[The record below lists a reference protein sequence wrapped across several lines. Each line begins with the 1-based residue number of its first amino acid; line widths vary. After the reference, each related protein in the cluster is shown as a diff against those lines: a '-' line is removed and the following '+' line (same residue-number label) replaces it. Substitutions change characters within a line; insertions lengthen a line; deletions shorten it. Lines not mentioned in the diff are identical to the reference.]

1 MSGAVAPSTEKA
13 LRGLFWKLLFRG
25 RAAHGM
31 GAHRGKKQLSLA
43 GMLFVYTL
51 FGALPAVL
59 GLSMDT
65 FVFSSLLHGYTF
77 MFASL
82 SLAANAGTMLFM
94 REESEILLHRPI
106 TSQQLLR
113 SKITV
118 LVGFSLLLALSLNFI
133 GLIAGCW
140 SKGATWRFIPAHLI
154 STVLLMVFSASC
166 IVLVYNLSLKWFGRE
181 RLDNLLAMLQTLL
194 SVLMVVSSQFVP
206 RMFGSDSVQNLK
218 QLSGWALALPPV
230 WFGALDSLLSANTN
244 QQAVLLPASFAI
256 AATVITTWLAFG
268 KLSAAY
274 GEGLMA
280 LNENTS
286 APVELHQRRGRWLH
300 KLASMPP
307 FSWWLESPVE
317 KGSFILSL
325 AYVTRDREMK
335 LRLYPG
341 IAPMLIMPVA
351 MMFSSAGIK
360 SGLDLSWMQT
370 FASCFIGIVPLQV
383 MMFLQR
389 SEHWHASSIFH
400 MAPLPHWFPL
410 FNGARKAVLGLL
422 TYPILL
428 LQALVMCGVQH
439 SAVPLAMTLPSLIF
453 LPTFSLV
460 PGLIGNWLPL
470 AKPAEEQRDVG
481 TGCIFMAFVMG
492 ISAII
497 GGLSWYTWSKG
508 WFVPFLVIEVVVMY
522 VANHLLMHHIQRK
535 IWLPDEE

>member
-1 MSGAVAPSTEKA
+1 MSRAIAPSTEKV
-13 LRGLFWKLLFRG
+13 LRSLFWKLLFRG
-25 RAAHGM
+25 RAAQSMGM
-31 GAHRGKKQLSLA
+31 HRSKKQLSL
-43 GMLFVYTL
+43 GFMLVIYAF
-51 FGALPAVL
+51 FGALPAML
-59 GLSMDT
+59 GMSLDT

-82 SLAANAGTMLFM
+82 SLASNAGTMLFM

-113 SKITV
+113 SKVTV

-133 GLIAGCW
+133 GLIVGCW
-140 SKGATWRFIPAHLI
+140 SKGGSWRFIPAHLI

-166 IVLVYNLSLKWFGRE
+166 IVLVYNLCLKWFGRE
-181 RLDNLLAMLQTLL
+181 RLDNLLATLQTLL
-194 SVLMVVSSQFVP
+194 SVLMVVSSQMVP
-206 RMFGSDSVQNLK
+206 RMFGSNAMQNLK

-230 WFGALDSLLSANTN
+230 WFGALDSLLSSNTN
-244 QQAVLLPASFAI
+244 QQAVLLPSAFAVV
-256 AATVITTWLAFG
+256 ATLIVTWLAFG

-286 APVELHQRRGRWLH
+286 APVELHQRRGRWLQ
-300 KLASMPP
+300 KIASIPP
-307 FSWWLESPVE
+307 FSWWLESPIE
-317 KGSFILSL
+317 KYSFILTM

-360 SGLDLSWMQT
+360 GGFDLSWMQT

-389 SEHWHASSIFH
+389 SEHWHASAIFH
-400 MAPLPHWFPL
+400 ITPLAHWFPL
-410 FNGARKAVLGLL
+410 FNGARKTVLGLL

-428 LQALVMCGVQH
+428 LQAFLMCLIQH
-439 SAVPLAMTLPSLIF
+439 SVVPLAMTLPSLIF

-481 TGCIFMAFVMG
+481 TGCIFMAFVMV

-508 WFVPFLVIEVVVMY
+508 WFVPFIVIEAVVMY
-522 VANHLLMHHIQRK
+522 SANQFLIHHIQHK
-535 IWLPDEE
+535 VWLPDEE

>member
-1 MSGAVAPSTEKA
+1 MSQAQCPSPEKV
-13 LRGLFWKLLFRG
+13 LRTLFWRLLFRG
-25 RAAHGM
+25 RAAQNMGM
-31 GAHRGKKQLSLA
+31 HRSKKQLSLVF
-43 GMLFVYTL
+43 MLVIYAL
-51 FGALPAVL
+51 FGALPAMM
-59 GLSMDT
+59 GLSLDT

-82 SLAANAGTMLFM
+82 SLASNAGTMLFM

-113 SKITV
+113 SKVSV

-133 GLIAGCW
+133 GLIVGCW

-166 IVLVYNLSLKWFGRE
+166 IVLVYNMCLKWFGRE
-181 RLDNLLAMLQTLL
+181 RLDNLLATLQTLL
-194 SVLMVVSSQFVP
+194 SVLMIVSSQMVP
-206 RMFGSDSVQNLK
+206 RMFGSNAMQNLK
-218 QLSGWALALPPV
+218 QLDGWALALPPV
-230 WFGALDSLLSANTN
+230 WFGALDSLLSASTN
-244 QQAVLLPASFAI
+244 QQAVILPASI
-256 AATVITTWLAFG
+256 AVIATVFITWLAFG

-280 LNENTS
+280 LNENTA
-286 APVELHQRRGRWLH
+286 APTESNQPRGRWLQSI
-300 KLASMPP
+300 ATMPP
-307 FSWWLESPVE
+307 FRWWLENPVE
-317 KGSFILSL
+317 KYSFILTM
-325 AYVTRDREMK
+325 AYITRDREMK

-341 IAPMLIMPVA
+341 IAPMLIMPVV
-351 MMFSSAGIK
+351 MMFSSSGIK

-370 FASCFIGIVPLQV
+370 FAACFIGIVPLQV

-389 SEHWHASSIFH
+389 SEHWHASAIFH
-400 MAPLPHWFPL
+400 MTPLAHWFPL
-410 FNGARKAVLGLL
+410 FNGARKTVLGLL

-428 LQALVMCGVQH
+428 LQALLMCFIQH
-439 SAVPLAMTLPSLIF
+439 STVPLAMTLPSLIF

-492 ISAII
+492 VSAII
-497 GGLSWYTWSKG
+497 GGLSWYTWSRG
-508 WFVPFLVIEVVVMY
+508 WFVPFIVIEAVVMY
-522 VANHLLMHHIQRK
+522 GANQLLIHYIQRK
-535 IWLPDEE
+535 VWLSDEE

>member
-1 MSGAVAPSTEKA
+1 MSQAQCPSPEKV
-13 LRGLFWKLLFRG
+13 LRTLFWRLLFRG
-25 RAAHGM
+25 RAAHNMGM
-31 GAHRGKKQLSLA
+31 HRSKKQLSLVF
-43 GMLFVYTL
+43 MLVIYAL
-51 FGALPAVL
+51 FGALPAGV
-59 GLSMDT
+59 GLSLDT

-82 SLAANAGTMLFM
+82 SLASNAGTMLFM

-113 SKITV
+113 SKVSV

-133 GLIAGCW
+133 GLIVGCW

-166 IVLVYNLSLKWFGRE
+166 IVLVYNMCLKWFGRE
-181 RLDNLLAMLQTLL
+181 RLDNLLATLQTLL
-194 SVLMVVSSQFVP
+194 SVLMIVSSQMVP
-206 RMFGSDSVQNLK
+206 RMFGSNAMQNLK
-218 QLSGWALALPPV
+218 QLDGWALALPPV
-230 WFGALDSLLSANTN
+230 WFGALDSLLSASTN
-244 QQAVLLPASFAI
+244 QQAVILPASI
-256 AATVITTWLAFG
+256 AVVATVFITWLAFG

-280 LNENTS
+280 LNENTA
-286 APVELHQRRGRWLH
+286 APTESNQPRGRWLQSI
-300 KLASMPP
+300 ATMPP
-307 FSWWLESPVE
+307 FRWWLENPVE
-317 KGSFILSL
+317 KYSFILTM
-325 AYVTRDREMK
+325 AYITRDREMK

-341 IAPMLIMPVA
+341 IAPMLIMPVV
-351 MMFSSAGIK
+351 MMFSSSGIKAGI
-360 SGLDLSWMQT
+360 DLSWMQT
-370 FASCFIGIVPLQV
+370 FAACFIGIVPLQV

-389 SEHWHASSIFH
+389 SEHWHASAIFH
-400 MAPLPHWFPL
+400 MAPLAHWFPL
-410 FNGARKAVLGLL
+410 FNGARKTVLGLL

-428 LQALVMCGVQH
+428 LQALLMCFIQH
-439 SAVPLAMTLPSLIF
+439 STVPLAMTLPSLIF

-492 ISAII
+492 VSAII

-508 WFVPFLVIEVVVMY
+508 WFVPFIVIEAVVMY
-522 VANHLLMHHIQRK
+522 GANLLLMHHIQRK
-535 IWLPDEE
+535 VWLPDEE

>member
-1 MSGAVAPSTEKA
+1 MSQAKSPSPEKV
-13 LRGLFWKLLFRG
+13 LRTLFWKLLFRG
-25 RAAHGM
+25 RASHGM
-31 GAHRGKKQLSLA
+31 GTHRSKKQGSLA
-43 GMLFVYTL
+43 VMLVIYGL
-51 FGALPAVL
+51 FGAVPAL
-59 GLSMDT
+59 MGLSLDT

-113 SKITV
+113 SKVSV
-118 LVGFSLLLALSLNFI
+118 LVGFSLLLALSLNFV

-140 SKGATWRFIPAHLI
+140 SKGATWRFVPAHLI

-166 IVLVYNLSLKWFGRE
+166 IVLVYNLCLKWFGRE
-181 RLDNLLAMLQTLL
+181 RLDNLLATLQTLL
-194 SVLMVVSSQFVP
+194 SVLMVVSSQLVP
-206 RMFGSDSVQNLK
+206 RMFGSNDMQNLK

-230 WFGALDSLLSANTN
+230 WFGALDSLLAANTN
-244 QQAVLLPASFAI
+244 IQAVLLPASMAI
-256 AATVITTWLAFG
+256 VATVVVTWLAFG
-268 KLSAAY
+268 KLSASY
-274 GEGLMA
+274 GDGLMA

-286 APVELHQRRGRWLH
+286 APVEAHERRGRWLQMIAA
-300 KLASMPP
+300 LPP
-307 FSWWLESPVE
+307 FGTWLKTPVE
-317 KGSFILSL
+317 KYSFILTL
-325 AYVTRDREMK
+325 AYITRDREMK

-341 IAPMLIMPVA
+341 ITPMLIMPVVL
-351 MMFSSAGIK
+351 MFSSAGFK
-360 SGLDLSWMQT
+360 SGLDLSGVQT

-389 SEHWHASSIFH
+389 SEHWHASAIFH
-400 MAPLPHWFPL
+400 SAPLPHWFPL
-410 FNGARKAVLGLL
+410 FNGSRKAVLGLL
-422 TYPILL
+422 TMPVLL
-428 LQALVMCGVQH
+428 LQTLLMCGIQR
-439 SAVPLAMTLPSLIF
+439 SLVPLTMTLPSLII

-497 GGLSWYTWSKG
+497 GVLSWYTWIKG
-508 WFVPFLVIEVVVMY
+508 WFLPFLVIEAVLMY
-522 VANHLLMHHIQRK
+522 GVNQYLTHHIQRRA
-535 IWLPDEE
+535 WLPDEE